1 MTKNTKFPPNFVM
14 AMCFLISIS
23 SLAAEPS
30 RPAHLSAEELLDLYE
45 STYSKIHNWH
55 VLYTNM
61 LEETK
66 GDSPELQSYVRFDT
80 TETIEEEACEKYYV
94 RWTNDP
100 NGFDPERVV
109 EKAFDGS
116 ATTRYQQYGPY
127 YKTGEITPGSSVL
140 AGEQMCMLWSYM
152 LLNRRQ
158 PHKHPDEPLIRSYFS
173 DKSRVR
179 PQLEQV
185 SGEWCHVVD
194 SFSPGKSKPYDTVW
208 FAADRGGLPM
218 KFERR
223 NRPGY
228 TRRIIVTKVGSV
240 ETDTG
245 KIWYPEQATKEVNDR
260 DGYRLYRFKVQSLKV
275 NIETNPETFKVSFPT
290 GTNVIDK
297 VAGIYYTTGASSEKK
312 YLGVL
317 KAPTQRSKQRQ
328 RIEIYKPNPA
338 YWQYK
343 GKPVLLIGGTKD
355 DNLFQIPDLKEHLDL
370 LKSVGGNY
378 VRNTMSSRDE
388 GNVWPFQKVSDKYDL
403 NQWNEEYWR
412 RFENFLKL
420 MQERDI
426 IVQIEVWATFDYY
439 RDNWVVNPFNPK
451 NNINYTAKQT
461 GLPEQVDTH
470 PTRTENNFFWSV
482 PAERNQKTVLKYQR
496 RFVDKILSYSL
507 RFGNVLYCMDNETSV
522 TPEWGKYWSEYIK
535 AGAKTAGVAVQ
546 TTEMWDKWDLAHP
559 QHNPTFDH
567 PETYS
572 FVDISQNNHQ
582 KGQTHWDNAQRQ
594 RARIA
599 DNIRPLNNVKI
610 YGADTGRFGNDR
622 DGMERF
628 WRNIF
633 GGLASA
639 RFHRPDSGLGL
650 GEKAQANIRSMWL
663 ITDKMNVFKC
673 APGNDL
679 LSERESNEAY
689 CLANPGTEYAVYF
702 PDGGEV
708 TLDISAL
715 KKPATVRWLNIMKCQ
730 WSSPKRIEGQSKL
743 VLRCPSRDYWAV
755 LVQ

>member
-23 SLAAEPS
+23 SLGLESS
-30 RPAHLSAEELLDLYE
+30 RQAYLSAEELLDLYE
-45 STYSKIHNWH
+45 SMYSKIHNWH

-66 GDSPELQSYVRFDT
+66 GDSPRLKRRTRFDT
-80 TETIEEEACEKYYV
+80 TETIEEEACEKYYR
-94 RWTNDP
+94 RWSTAPKGFEDP
-100 NGFDPERVV
+100 DRTPSER
-109 EKAFDGS
+109 AFNGS
-116 ATTRYQQYGPY
+116 ATSEY
-127 YKTGEITPGSSVL
+127 YPGTEFGSINPGTNVL
-140 AGEQMCMLWSYM
+140 PGEQMCMLWSYM
-152 LLNRRQ
+152 LLYRPQ
-158 PHKHPDEPLIRSYFS
+158 PYEKPDEPLIRFCFS
-173 DKSRVR
+173 DKSRAR

-185 SGEWCHVVD
+185 GSEGCHVVD
-194 SFSPGKSKPYDTVW
+194 SISPGRSKPYATVW
-208 FAADRGGLPM
+208 LAADKGGLPM
-218 KFERR
+218 KFER
-223 NRPGY
+223 Y
-228 TRRIIVTKVGSV
+228 TQRFTKKLIVTKVDFV

-245 KIWYPEQATKEVNDR
+245 KIWFPEQASKEIIDEYE
-260 DGYRLYRFKVQSLKV
+260 YRLYRFHVQSLRV
-275 NIETNPETFKVSFPT
+275 NIETTPDMFEVSFPP
-290 GTNVIDK
+290 GTDVIDH
-297 VAGIYYTTGASSEKK
+297 VAGTYYTIGASGEKK
-312 YLGVL
+312 HIGIL
-317 KAPTQRSKQRQ
+317 KSPTRRNKQQQ
-328 RIEIYKPNPA
+328 RIEIYGPNPA
-338 YWQYK
+338 YWQYN
-343 GKPVLLIGGTKD
+343 GKPILLLGGSKD
-355 DNLFQIPDLKEHLDL
+355 DNLFQVPDLKEHLDL

-388 GNVWPFQKVSDKYDL
+388 GNVWPFKKVNAKYDL

-420 MQERDI
+420 TNQRDI

-439 RDNWVVNPFNPK
+439 RDNWEVNPFNPK
-451 NNINYTAKQT
+451 NNINYTAEQT
-461 GLPEQVDTH
+461 GLPQQVGTH

-482 PAERNQKTVLKYQR
+482 PAERDQKIVLKYQQ

-535 AGAKTAGVAVQ
+535 AGAKTAGVTVH

-594 RARIA
+594 RVRIA
-599 DNIRPLNNVKI
+599 DNVRPLNNVKI

-650 GEKAQANIRSMWL
+650 GEKAQANVRSMRL

-715 KKPATVRWLNIMKCQ
+715 KKLATVRWLNIMKCQ
-730 WSSPKRIEGQSKL
+730 WSSPKRIEGKSKL
-743 VLRCPSRDYWAV
+743 NLRCPSRDYWGV